1 MKHGVHPKV
10 ASERLGHADITLT
23 LQTYSH
29 VLPQM
34 QQEAADIFAEA
45 VAEGR

>member
-1 MKHGVHPKV
+1 MR
-10 ASERLGHADITLT
+10 RLCHADITLT

-34 QQEAADIFAEA
+34 QQEAADIFAA
-45 VAEGR
+45 TVASGA